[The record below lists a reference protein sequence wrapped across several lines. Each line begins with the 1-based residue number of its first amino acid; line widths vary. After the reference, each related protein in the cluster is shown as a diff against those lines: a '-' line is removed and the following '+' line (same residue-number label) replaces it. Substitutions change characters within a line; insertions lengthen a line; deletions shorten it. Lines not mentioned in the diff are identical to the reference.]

1 MRQLLTFPIMIAILG
16 SLALLADLNFSEDST
31 AQERGISEAQ
41 ADEFE
46 QRLIQ
51 IDRLIDRAEAN
62 DEKDRIFE
70 LRRER
75 ERLRDQLEAYER
87 DGIERYEIERDHEED
102 ADEEWS
108 ELDERLERQV
118 IHLKMHRAEMELEQ
132 MRLGLEVA
140 RQESTLRLAKMA
152 TDPYAIKVH
161 AISELVRNE
170 EAEVAADILSDLLN
184 ETDNEMLRSIIQVHL
199 TELHRRSEQPER
211 ARQVLRQLI
220 LGKE

>member
-1 MRQLLTFPIMIAILG
+1 MFVILG
-16 SLALLADLNFSEDST
+16 SLALLADLKFSEDST
-31 AQERGISEAQ
+31 AQDRIISEAE

-51 IDRLIDRAEAN
+51 IDRLIDRAEASN
-62 DEKDRIFE
+62 QKDRIFE
-70 LRRER
+70 LQRER
-75 ERLRDQLEAYER
+75 ERLRDQLESFER
-87 DGIERYEIERDHEED
+87 HAIEREHEE
-102 ADEEWS
+102 DEEWS

-140 RQESTLRLAKMA
+140 RQESTLRMAKMA
-152 TDPYAIKVH
+152 TDPYAVKVH

-184 ETDNEMLRSIIQVHL
+184 ETDNEMIRSIIQVHL
-199 TELHRRSEQPER
+199 AELYRRSEQPER
-211 ARQVLRQLI
+211 AREVLRQLI